1 MRRSVWFETEGRA
14 MRKAPTKSVMVI
26 RTCDIEGI
34 PKVRAMAQWIPYRG
48 RCWWTGKALAARGG
62 VQPNRTTG
70 RFIRRLPNGWELQV
84 LSRNLQ
90 PRRLDTALGIENKR
104 YRMPDADQ
112 WSSYYKEA
120 PDGRRRITSAALMA
134 LGIKYPDRVLDAD
147 LWGKPAK
154 VVLLDVPH
162 KVAGRVDS
170 DPPQYLL
177 KRLRLHDLPGWP
189 PRLASVANVK
199 ALPTLMDCTLRE
211 ASFHTGN
218 GPGQESVELVLGFE
232 RKKIRAWLTGC
243 PIPLMKHVA
252 ATLSQP
258 ALIGRQFSEL
268 QDVHLI

>member
-1 MRRSVWFETEGRA
+1 

-177 KRLRLHDLPGWP
+177 KRLRLHDLPGCP
-189 PRLASVANVK
+189 
-199 ALPTLMDCTLRE
+199 
-211 ASFHTGN
+211 
-218 GPGQESVELVLGFE
+218 
-232 RKKIRAWLTGC
+232 RAWHPWRTSRRSLRSWTAPFARRRSIRGTA
-243 PIPLMKHVA
+243 PA
-252 ATLSQP
+252 RSRLSWSWG
-258 ALIGRQFSEL
+258 LNGRRSAPGSRDARFR
-268 QDVHLI
+268 